1 MAKVRVE
8 FPLGEVQG
16 LGMLISMGI
25 IPKPEID
32 LRGIT
37 GKEKW
42 NAQGLEGK
50 AFVEVE
56 EALANVLVHK
66 ITRLRSRIVT
76 IKGDVI

>member
-16 LGMLISMGI
+16 LGMLISTGI
-25 IPKPEID
+25 IPTPEID
-32 LRGIT
+32 SRGLT

-50 AFVEVE
+50 AYVVVES
-56 EALANVLVHK
+56 ALANVLVQK
-66 ITRLRSRIVT
+66 MGRLRSRIV
-76 IKGDVI
+76 

>member
-1 MAKVRVE
+1 MKTVRVE

-32 LRGIT
+32 PRGMT
-37 GKEKW
+37 GKERW

-50 AFVEVE
+50 AYVEVE
-56 EALANVLVHK
+56 QAMANVLVSK
-66 ITRLRSRIVT
+66 MTRLRSRIV
-76 IKGDVI
+76 

>member
-1 MAKVRVE
+1 MKMKKVRVE

-32 LRGIT
+32 PRGLT

-50 AFVEVE
+50 AYVIVDSAMAA
-56 EALANVLVHK
+56 ALVFKLGK
-66 ITRLRSRIVT
+66 FRSRIV
-76 IKGDVI
+76 KA

>member
-1 MAKVRVE
+1 MDKVRVE

-16 LGMLISMGI
+16 LGILISMGI

-32 LRGIT
+32 PKGLT

-50 AFVEVE
+50 AYVEVDP
-56 EALANVLVHK
+56 AMAAVLVHK
-66 ITRLRSRIVT
+66 MGRLRSRIV
-76 IKGDVI
+76 

>member
-1 MAKVRVE
+1 MNAETVRVE

-16 LGMLISMGI
+16 LAMLVNMGM

-32 LRGIT
+32 PRGIT

-50 AFVEVE
+50 AYVEVNP
-56 EALANVLVHK
+56 AMAQVIVGK
-66 ITRLRSRIVT
+66 IGRLRSRIV
-76 IKGDVI
+76 

>member
-16 LGMLISMGI
+16 LGMLVSMGI

-66 ITRLRSRIVT
+66 MTSLRSRIVKRRGT
-76 IKGDVI
+76 K